1 MLFNP
6 LIGGKEE
13 FQMTKCKIT
22 NDMRSNKKSGTK
34 LYQRFWLSDFGRLKQ
49 FFKHDSFFK
58 VILCGFGYRT
68 MLKTI
73 AFFCTHNEIENE
85 VAKTM
90 KSFGNHNEG
99 DHGSLQ

>member
-6 LIGGKEE
+6 LIGGKGK
-13 FQMTKCKIT
+13 FQMTKCKRA